1 MPAQGKGDDL
11 HLVPQKG
18 SVPTAAAGLV
28 LAVGAVTPIQLYG
41 TDRQQQGKCE
51 MHPTVL
57 EREK

>member
-1 MPAQGKGDDL
+1 M